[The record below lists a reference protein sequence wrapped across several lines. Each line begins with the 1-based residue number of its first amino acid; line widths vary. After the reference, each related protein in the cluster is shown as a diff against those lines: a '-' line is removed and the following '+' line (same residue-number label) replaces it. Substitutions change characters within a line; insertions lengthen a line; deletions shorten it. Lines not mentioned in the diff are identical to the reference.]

1 MPSKEN
7 AFKGSQNPF
16 AKKIIIILIFKFEL
30 YVDKIISYIL
40 HIKIIP
46 AISFKIMVVLHTVF
60 QEIYSTFSFVIDNNK
75 KNILAVA
82 VAMARKCGQTSG
94 FTLVM

>member
-1 MPSKEN
+1 
-7 AFKGSQNPF
+7 
-16 AKKIIIILIFKFEL
+16 
-30 YVDKIISYIL
+30 
-40 HIKIIP
+40 
-46 AISFKIMVVLHTVF
+46 MVVLHTVF

-82 VAMARKCGQTSG
+82 VNNIIICNIYRALLARKCGQTSG